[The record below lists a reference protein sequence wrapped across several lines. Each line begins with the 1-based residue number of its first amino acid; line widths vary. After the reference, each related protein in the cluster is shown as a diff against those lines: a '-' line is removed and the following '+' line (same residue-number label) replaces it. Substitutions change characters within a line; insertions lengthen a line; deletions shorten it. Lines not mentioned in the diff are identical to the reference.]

1 MPPLARIEAEAIVR
15 RAVDDGRIE
24 REPAERLA
32 SSLGEPSV
40 REAVLEGADESRR
53 RGKCDVVTVSRNIF
67 IPLTNLCRDRCAK
80 AEEREAQARRAADRR
95 AEEAALKAQARKQQL
110 GKSQ

>member
-53 RGKCDVVTVSRNIF
+53 RGKGDVVTVSRNIF
-67 IPLTNLCRDRCAK
+67 IPLTNLCRDRCAYCTFAK
-80 AEEREAQARRAADRR
+80 LPDSPEAKTFELDEVRELVRGGVVA
-95 AEEAALKAQARKQQL
+95 
-110 GKSQ
+110 GCT